1 MTVAIT
7 DEAGKPITDLTVS
20 LEGNM
25 THAGMV
31 PVLSEAVWDGA
42 DGLEDGLYHVPFA
55 FTMLGDW
62 IISVNIERRQGDPL
76 SAEIDLRVTN
86 DGVTVV
92 QE

>member
-1 MTVAIT
+1 MTVAIM

-31 PVLSEAVWDGA
+31 PVLSESVWDGA
-42 DGLEDGLYHVPFA
+42 DGIEDGLYHVPFS

-62 IISVNIERRQGDPL
+62 IISVSIERRQGDPL
-76 SAEIDLRVTN
+76 TEEIDLRVTN
-86 DGVTVV
+86 DSVTVV
-92 QE
+92 RE